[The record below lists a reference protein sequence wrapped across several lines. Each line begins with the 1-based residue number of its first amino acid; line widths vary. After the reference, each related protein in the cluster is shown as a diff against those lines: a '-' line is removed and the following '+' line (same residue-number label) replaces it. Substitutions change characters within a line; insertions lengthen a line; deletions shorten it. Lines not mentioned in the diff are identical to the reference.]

1 MADPRKKVGIH
12 TLRLHLLKCAA
23 CIIHLALSKQLAVR
37 TLNCKHRIHSVKCKE
52 CSSLGT
58 RNIEEMCAQYHAWSQ
73 CSMAA
78 CYMLHITR
86 TRTCAEQSVQ
96 LRYTLHVTRGP
107 GQCVVCSYVT
117 CYMLHVTRGHGQ
129 SVLQCQCV
137 VCSVTLV
144 SIPGRCPG
152 TRPPVAPWETAATAP
167 SHCNPSTTTTLCTHP
182 QHYFTQQSQKRT
194 FAKFEVLQ
202 SQRRPLLGPQ

>member
-1 MADPRKKVGIH
+1 MCSIPRMVSV
-12 TLRLHLLKCAA
+12 LHGC
-23 CIIHLALSKQLAVR
+23 
-37 TLNCKHRIHSVKCKE
+37 
-52 CSSLGT
+52 
-58 RNIEEMCAQYHAWSQ
+58 
-73 CSMAA
+73 
-78 CYMLHITR
+78 MLHVTHYTNEDMCR
-86 TRTCAEQSVQ
+86 VECVA
-96 LRYTLHVTRGP
+96 TLHVTHDTRTWA
-107 GQCVVCSYVT
+107 VCSYVT

-182 QHYFTQQSQKRT
+182 GWAHSSTLHSGDGNEPSRSL
-194 FAKFEVLQ
+194 KFYNH
-202 SQRRPLLGPQ
+202 LLGPR